1 MSRHTTDDR
10 ENRRETSQRT
20 MGGVNHTNPMTGETF
35 GDSQV
40 FERGKVAVVDGG
52 TSDRHP
58 SADGGEA
65 GEAANGADEDDHD
78 DEPMGEIDHTPRE
91 DAPSAEAVYTRGEE
105 DPAVESADVEE
116 EDEGAV

>member
-1 MSRHTTDDR
+1 MSRHTNDDR
-10 ENRRETSQRT
+10 RNRRETSQRT
-20 MGGVNHTNPMTGETF
+20 MGEVNHTNPRTGETF

-52 TSDRHP
+52 
-58 SADGGEA
+58 EA
-65 GEAANGADEDDHD
+65 QAEAEEDHD

-105 DPAVESADVEE
+105 DPAVESPDVEE